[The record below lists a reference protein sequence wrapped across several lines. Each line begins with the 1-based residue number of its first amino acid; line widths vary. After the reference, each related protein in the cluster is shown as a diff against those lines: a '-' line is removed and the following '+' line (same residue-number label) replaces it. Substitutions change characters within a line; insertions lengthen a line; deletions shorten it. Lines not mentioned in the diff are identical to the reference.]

1 MPKFRC
7 RTLPG
12 VRYFRALCTRM
23 PLLLAC
29 AGVLCLPLAAPAGAD
44 DAPEYTLTSWTTR
57 DGLPSSYLLSIA
69 QDRDGYLWAGTNAGV
84 VRFDGQRFSP
94 WPRSGVFPVPSTL
107 INALFA
113 AGDGTLWIVAGNSV
127 VRDKGGQVT
136 VLPPFDGVSQV
147 TRTVAQVPDGTIWA
161 AGTRGLAKLDGTRW
175 QPVPVPGAPGA
186 PVSALYEDGRR
197 RLWIATQG
205 RIYRQEGAQF
215 VQVPVDINGPVRF
228 IERDGVMFVGT
239 FASDFRVFRLS
250 DTGPATPVVSLSL
263 VDLQEPVEWSRPS
276 WRAST
281 PPWLLD
287 SRGNVWLGTNGAGL
301 VRIDLASG
309 RVVRRYTERDGLAG
323 DMVRAVIEDRDGNIW
338 VATHSGLTR
347 VTPSSIRTVTV
358 RAGSTADDISTIEQD
373 AEGGVWV
380 EAPGA
385 LVRLANGTRARFTTG
400 AGAQFDRI
408 TAMHTDA
415 RGVFWVAA
423 ANQRVVRWVQDR
435 FEPVSLPAPF
445 AAQAITSIASGAD
458 GRVWLYNGRQ
468 ILAVSPDGS
477 QDLVTPPDSITDVTV
492 RFTFADRRGRLWIA
506 ADHAQIAIVER
517 GAIRMLGE
525 ADGVPPGNLTGIL
538 EDASGRVWMSSDSG
552 LSAIDGTT
560 MRTLTA
566 ANGIPGRRVFFVTDD
581 AQGRL
586 WLGTSSGLARVEK
599 AELDHAL
606 ADPHYQIRFQ
616 LFDVSDGLR
625 GTPVVRG
632 YPTAVRS
639 RDRIW
644 FVSSTGVAVI
654 DPGQVRDA
662 LPPPVP
668 RIEQILVDG
677 RPFDPAS
684 GERLPAD
691 VTSLQIEYAALNLT
705 APTKVRFRHR
715 LEGVDPDWVDDAGR
729 TGTVYAHLPNGTYRF
744 VVAASAG
751 DGQWMGD
758 AAVWTFVVPPR
769 WYQSRLFYGGI
780 AALVILGVWGAWQLR
795 LRQIHRRFTDVLGE
809 RARVAR
815 EIHDTL
821 LQSLVGMALQLDT
834 VAHTE
839 EPAGLQEEVGRIRR
853 QVQDAIGEA
862 QRSIRDLRSPRAE
875 ARDLV
880 TRLRESAGP
889 MLEHAGITFELAVT
903 GTPRPLKAAVE
914 QQLMRIG
921 MEAVVNAMRHAQAV
935 HVRMDLVFE
944 RSTVRLRVTDDG
956 HGFNPDAVRADASGH
971 WGLSIMRERAEQV
984 GGRLS
989 IMSTP
994 ERGTSIEV
1002 TAPGGAP
1009 A

>member
-1 MPKFRC
+1 MP
-7 RTLPG
+7 
-12 VRYFRALCTRM
+12 VV
-23 PLLLAC
+23 LAC
-29 AGVLCLPLAAPAGAD
+29 AGVLAGPVSPASAE
-44 DAPEYTLTSWTTR
+44 DAVDYTLTSWTTR

-69 QDRDGYLWAGTNAGV
+69 QDRDGYLWVGTNAGV

-94 WPRSGVFPVPSTL
+94 WPRSGAYPVPSTL
-107 INALFA
+107 INAIFATGDGAVWVA
-113 AGDGTLWIVAGNSV
+113 AGDSIVREKAGEL
-127 VRDKGGQVT
+127 T
-136 VLPPFDGVSQV
+136 VLPSVGGVSQV
-147 TRTVAQVPDGTIWA
+147 ANV
-161 AGTRGLAKLDGTRW
+161 AGTVWAGGSGGLVRLTGHGW
-175 QPVPVPGAPGA
+175 QPVPLPDAGRVRVTA
-186 PVSALYEDGRR
+186 VHEDRR
-197 RLWIATQG
+197 HRLWVATSD
-205 RIYRQEGAQF
+205 RVYRQEGTGF
-215 VQVPVDINGPVRF
+215 VRLPVDLNGPARF
-228 IERDGVMFVGT
+228 FEHDGVLFVGSV
-239 FASDFRVFRLS
+239 ASDFRIFRLN
-250 DTGPATPVVSLSL
+250 DAGDATPVLTMPL
-263 VDLQEPVEWSRPS
+263 VDLQEPSNWSQPS
-276 WRAST
+276 WRVT
-281 PPWLLD
+281 TTPWLLD
-287 SRGNVWLGTNGAGL
+287 SRGNAWIGTNGAGL
-301 VRIDLASG
+301 LRIEPGSQ
-309 RVVRRYTERDGLAG
+309 RVVRRYTERDGLSG
-323 DMVRAVIEDRDGNIW
+323 DMVRAVTEDRHGNIW

-347 VTPSSIRTVTV
+347 VTPASIRSVPV

-373 AEGGVWV
+373 AAGGVWV

-385 LVRLANGTRARFTTG
+385 LVRLADGASTRFTSG

-415 RGVFWVAA
+415 RGVLWVAA
-423 ANQRVVRWVQDR
+423 ADRRLVRWNRGR
-435 FEPVSLPAPF
+435 FEAVPLPAAF
-445 AAQAITSIASGAD
+445 AASAIESIASGAD
-458 GRVWLYNGRQ
+458 GHLWLYNGRE
-468 ILAVSPDGS
+468 ILRQAPDGT
-477 QDLVTPPDSITDVTV
+477 QVFVTPPDGITDGVV
-492 RFTFADRRGRLWIA
+492 RFTYADRRGRLWIA
-506 ADHAQIAIVER
+506 ADRAEIAIVER
-517 GAIRMLGE
+517 TGVRMLGA
-525 ADGVPPGNLTGIL
+525 ADGVPPGNLTGIH
-538 EDASGRVWMSSDSG
+538 EDASGRIWMSSDSG
-552 LSAIDGTT
+552 LSAIDGAIEAAPGGTVV
-560 MRTLTA
+560 RTLTA

-586 WLGTSSGLARVEK
+586 WLGTTSGLARVEK
-599 AELDHAL
+599 AELDRAL
-606 ADPHYQIRFQ
+606 ADPHYQIRLQ

-644 FVSSTGVAVI
+644 FVSSTGVATVN
-654 DPGQVRDA
+654 PAQVRDA

-684 GERLPAD
+684 GDPLPAGMA
-691 VTSLQIEYAALNLT
+691 SLQIEHAALNLT

-715 LEGVDPDWVDDAGR
+715 LEGVDPDWVDDGGTTR
-729 TGTVYAHLPNGTYRF
+729 TVYAHLPDGTYRF

-751 DGQWMGD
+751 DGRWSG
-758 AAVWTFVVPPR
+758 APAVWTFVVPPQ
-769 WYQSRLFYGGI
+769 WYQSRLFYGAA
-780 AALVILGVWGAWQLR
+780 AALVMLGVWAAWQLR
-795 LRQIHRRFTDVLGE
+795 LRQVHRRFTDVLGE

-839 EPAGLQEEVGRIRR
+839 EPSGIREEVGRIRR

-862 QRSIRDLRSPRAE
+862 QRSIRDLRAPRAE
-875 ARDLV
+875 ARDLI

-889 MLEHAGITFELAVT
+889 MLEHAGITFELVVT
-903 GTPRPLKAAVE
+903 GTPRPLKPAVE

-921 MEAVVNAMRHAQAV
+921 MEAVVNAMRHAQPA
-935 HVRMDLVFE
+935 HVRMEVVFE
-944 RSTVRLRVTDDG
+944 RSTVRLRVSDDG

>member
-7 RTLPG
+7 RTLP
-12 VRYFRALCTRM
+12 VFRYLQALSVRM
-23 PLLLAC
+23 PLVLAC
-29 AGVLCLPLAAPAGAD
+29 AGVLSGPASPVSAGDAAD
-44 DAPEYTLTSWTTR
+44 YTLTSWTTR

-84 VRFDGQRFSP
+84 VRFDGQRFTP
-94 WPRSGVFPVPSTL
+94 WPRSGAFPVPSTL

-113 AGDGTLWIVAGNSV
+113 TGDGTLWIVAGDSI
-127 VRDKGGQVT
+127 VREKDGQVT
-136 VLPPFDGVSQV
+136 VLPPVDGVSQI
-147 TRTVAQVPDGTIWA
+147 TRTFAQVPDGAIWA
-161 AGTRGLAKLDGTRW
+161 AGSEGLARLDGDRW
-175 QPVPVPGAPGA
+175 QRVPVPGEPGA
-186 PVSALYEDGRR
+186 PVTALYEDGRR

-205 RIYRQEGAQF
+205 RIYRQEGDRF
-215 VQVPVDINGPVRF
+215 VHAPLDVEGPVRF
-228 IERDGVMFVGT
+228 IERDGVMFVGSL
-239 FASDFRVFRLS
+239 ASDFRVFRLN
-250 DTGPATPVVSLSL
+250 DTGPATRVIALPL
-263 VDLQEPVEWSRPS
+263 VDLQEPIEWSRPS

-287 SRGNVWLGTNGAGL
+287 RRGNVWLGTNGAGL
-301 VRIDLASG
+301 IRIDLESG
-309 RVVRRYTERDGLAG
+309 RVVRRYTERDGLSG
-323 DMVRAVIEDRDGNIW
+323 DMVRAVLEDRDGNIW

-347 VTPSSIRTVTV
+347 VTPSSIRPVAI

-373 AEGGVWV
+373 AQGGVWV

-385 LVRLANGTRARFTTG
+385 LVRLADGASTRFTTA
-400 AGAQFDRI
+400 AGAHFDRI

-415 RGVFWVAA
+415 RGVFWVATA
-423 ANQRVVRWVQDR
+423 DRRLVRWIRGR
-435 FEPVSLPAPF
+435 FEPVPLPATF
-445 AAQAITSIASGAD
+445 AARAVTSIASGAD
-458 GRVWLYNGRQ
+458 GRLWLYNGDAILRQ
-468 ILAVSPDGS
+468 APDGS
-477 QDLVTPPDSITDVTV
+477 QVFIAPPSGITDGPV
-492 RFTFADRRGRLWIA
+492 RFTYADRRGRLWIA
-506 ADHAQIAIVER
+506 ADHAEVAIVE
-517 GAIRMLGE
+517 GTGVRMLRE
-525 ADGVPPGNLTGIL
+525 ADGVPPGNLTGIH
-538 EDASGRVWMSSDSG
+538 EEASGRIWMSSDNG
-552 LSAIDGTT
+552 LSAIDGTAV
-560 MRTLTA
+560 RTLTA

-586 WLGTSSGLARVEK
+586 WLGTSSGLARVDR
-599 AELDHAL
+599 AELDRAL
-606 ADPHYQIRFQ
+606 ADPQYQIRLQ

-639 RDRIW
+639 RDRLW
-644 FVSSTGVAVI
+644 FVSSTGVAVV
-654 DPGQVRDA
+654 DPAQVRDA

-684 GERLPAD
+684 GERLPAGMA
-691 VTSLQIEYAALNLT
+691 SLQIEHAALNLT

-715 LEGVDPDWVDDAGR
+715 LEGVDPDWVDDGGTTR
-729 TGTVYAHLPNGTYRF
+729 TVYAHLPNGSYRF

-751 DGQWMGD
+751 DGRWSD
-758 AAVWTFVVPPR
+758 NAAVWTFVVPPQ
-769 WYQSRLFYGGI
+769 WYQSNVFYGAI
-780 AALVILGVWGAWQLR
+780 AALVILGVWGAWRLR
-795 LRQIHRRFTDVLGE
+795 LRQVHRRFTDVLGE

-839 EPAGLQEEVGRIRR
+839 EPADLREEVGRIRR
-853 QVQDAIGEA
+853 QVQDTIGEA
-862 QRSIRDLRSPRAE
+862 QRSIRDLRAPRAE
-875 ARDLV
+875 GRDLV

-889 MLEHAGITFELAVT
+889 MLEHAGITFELVVT
-903 GTPRPLKAAVE
+903 GTARPLKAAVE

-921 MEAVVNAMRHAQAV
+921 MEAVVNAMRHAQAA
-935 HVRMDLVFE
+935 HVRMELVFE

-956 HGFNPDAVRADASGH
+956 HGFNPDSVHADASGH

-989 IMSTP
+989 IMSAP

>member
-1 MPKFRC
+1 
-7 RTLPG
+7 
-12 VRYFRALCTRM
+12 M
-23 PLLLAC
+23 PLVLVC
-29 AGVLCLPLAAPAGAD
+29 AGLLWAPVVPRASAGDTAD
-44 DAPEYTLTSWTTR
+44 YTLTSWTTR
-57 DGLPSSYLLSIA
+57 DGLPSSYLLSIT

-94 WPRSGVFPVPSTL
+94 WPRSGAFPVPSTL
-107 INALFA
+107 INAIFA
-113 AGDGTLWIVAGNSV
+113 TSDGTLWIVAGSSI
-127 VRDKGGQVT
+127 VREKDGQVT
-136 VLPPFDGVSQV
+136 VLPPVDGVSQI
-147 TRTVAQVPDGTIWA
+147 TRTFAEVPDGAIWA
-161 AGTRGLAKLDGTRW
+161 AGSGGLARLEGGRW
-175 QPVPVPGAPGA
+175 QGVPVPGAPGA
-186 PVSALYEDGRR
+186 AVNALYEDRQRR
-197 RLWIATQG
+197 VWIATGG
-205 RIYRQEGAQF
+205 RIYRQEKGQF
-215 VQVPVDINGPVRF
+215 IHVPVSVDGPVRF
-228 IERDGVMFVGT
+228 IERDGVMFVGSL
-239 FASDFRVFRLS
+239 ASDFRVFRLDDAGS
-250 DTGPATPVVSLSL
+250 ATPVVSLSL
-263 VDLQEPVEWSRPS
+263 VDLQEPIEWSRPS
-276 WRAST
+276 WRATT

-309 RVVRRYTERDGLAG
+309 RVVRRYTERDGLSG

-338 VATHSGLTR
+338 AATHSGLTR
-347 VTPSSIRTVTV
+347 VTPSSIRPVAV
-358 RAGSTADDISTIEQD
+358 RAGSTAEDISTLEQD
-373 AEGGVWV
+373 GEGGVWV

-385 LVRLANGTRARFTTG
+385 LVRLANGTSTRFTRA
-400 AGAQFDRI
+400 AGAEFDRI
-408 TAMHTDA
+408 TAMHADA

-423 ANQRVVRWVQDR
+423 AERRLVRWVRGR
-435 FEPVSLPAPF
+435 FEPVKLPDGF
-445 AAQAITSIASGAD
+445 AARTITSIASSAAD
-458 GRVWLYNGRQ
+458 GRLWLYNGRE
-468 ILAVSPDGS
+468 ILRLEPGGTPV
-477 QDLVTPPDSITDVTV
+477 LVTPPDAIVDGTV
-492 RFTFADRRGRLWIA
+492 RFTFADRQGRLWMA
-506 ADHAQIAIVER
+506 ADHARIAIVEGKGVR
-517 GAIRMLGE
+517 LLGE
-525 ADGVPPGNLTGIL
+525 SDGVPAGNPTGIH
-538 EDASGRVWMSSDSG
+538 EDASGRIWMSSDSG
-552 LSAIDGTT
+552 LSAIDGTRV
-560 MRTLTA
+560 RTLTA

-586 WLGTSSGLARVEK
+586 WLGTTSGLARVDRT
-599 AELDHAL
+599 ELDRAL
-606 ADPHYQIRFQ
+606 DNPHYQIRLQ

-632 YPTAVRS
+632 YPTAARS

-644 FVSSTGVAVI
+644 FVSSTGVAMV
-654 DPGQVRDA
+654 DPAQVRDA

-684 GERLPAD
+684 GERLPAGM
-691 VTSLQIEYAALNLT
+691 TSLQIEHAALNLT

-715 LEGVDPDWVDDAGR
+715 LEGVDPDWVDDGGTTR
-729 TGTVYAHLPNGTYRF
+729 TVYAHLPNGTYRF
-744 VVAASAG
+744 AVAASAG
-751 DGQWMGD
+751 DGRWSGD
-758 AAVWTFVVPPR
+758 AAVWTFVVPPQ
-769 WYQSRLFYGGI
+769 WYQSRLFYGGV
-780 AALVILGVWGAWQLR
+780 AALLVLAVWGAWQLR
-795 LRQIHRRFTDVLGE
+795 LRQIQRRFTDVLGE

-862 QRSIRDLRSPRAE
+862 QRSIRDLRAPRAE

-903 GTPRPLKAAVE
+903 GTPRPLKPAVE

-921 MEAVVNAMRHAQAV
+921 MEAVVNAMRHAQAGR
-935 HVRMDLVFE
+935 VRMELVFE

-956 HGFNPDAVRADASGH
+956 HGFNPDAVHADAEGH